1 MIQMHFGF
9 SNLLQRF
16 LHIVW
21 YCSPSQGASFLGWFF
36 SGTCTQSIFTLLS
49 SVAVW
54 LHPPLC
60 GKSKELSPALCV
72 KAWSTSA
79 RDVQTSSMWRE
90 WERKRNSVWHWGGER
105 RWRGG
110 GEGEAA
116 SDGCRAASKCQ
127 CPKIVASN
135 NQTEDTKQTTALRSS
150 KHRLT
155 QETRQTVKP
164 PSVFRSR

>member
-54 LHPPLC
+54 LHPLLC

-72 KAWSTSA
+72 KAWSTVSQ
-79 RDVQTSSMWRE
+79 RRPDVLDV
-90 WERKRNSVWHWGGER
+90 KRMGEEEKLCVTLR
-105 RWRGG
+105 
-110 GEGEAA
+110 EGEEVEGGRRRRGRIRRLP
-116 SDGCRAASKCQ
+116 SCIQVSVSQNSGEQQPDWRHQ
-127 CPKIVASN
+127 TN
-135 NQTEDTKQTTALRSS
+135 NSS
-150 KHRLT
+150 QIK
-155 QETRQTVKP
+155 
-164 PSVFRSR
+164 